1 MAYSYLVEV
10 DLDAADVCRA
20 HWYHPKETV
29 FPPPKERHTFVQH
42 EEIFQPFCHVRRNRV
57 KFACHGS
64 KSSQQESY
72 YGKCEAN
79 IPTKCRLFSTT
90 QAVGLW
96 KR

>member
-57 KFACHGS
+57 
-64 KSSQQESY
+64 
-72 YGKCEAN
+72 
-79 IPTKCRLFSTT
+79 
-90 QAVGLW
+90 
-96 KR
+96 